1 MNLKIKTSESSK
13 KNSLKIAFLLCFLIS
28 VQFVF
33 AQNQT
38 IDLNMTDK
46 PLSEIFKSI
55 EKQADISVDFDET
68 QINIHQKIS
77 VNIKNKKLTD
87 ALSMILSPLKYKYAI
102 QGKHVIIT
110 NEKNRQKSESIV
122 GFVKNPNGEPL
133 IGASVLVKGTNNAV
147 STDIDGRFHIKA
159 TPKSRLVVSYV
170 GHNTQE
176 IAVTP
181 GITMNIELSE
191 KANIM
196 DEVVVVGY
204 GTQKKANL
212 IGAVGY
218 TDHKQLEKRPV
229 NNLGQAL
236 QGAIPNLNISF
247 GSGKPGEKTR
257 MNVRGFASINQ
268 ESKPLILID
277 GMEGNID
284 KINPRDVESISV
296 LKDASSAALY
306 QARVPF

>member
-1 MNLKIKTSESSK
+1 MNLKIKTGESSK
-13 KNSLKIAFLLCFLIS
+13 KNSLKIAFLLYFLIS

-46 PLSEIFKSI
+46 SLSEIFKSI

-133 IGASVLVKGTNNAV
+133 IGASVLVKGMPYRPT
-147 STDIDGRFHIKA
+147 STD
-159 TPKSRLVVSYV
+159 
-170 GHNTQE
+170 
-176 IAVTP
+176 
-181 GITMNIELSE
+181 
-191 KANIM
+191 
-196 DEVVVVGY
+196 
-204 GTQKKANL
+204 
-212 IGAVGY
+212 
-218 TDHKQLEKRPV
+218 
-229 NNLGQAL
+229 
-236 QGAIPNLNISF
+236 
-247 GSGKPGEKTR
+247 
-257 MNVRGFASINQ
+257 GFT
-268 ESKPLILID
+268 SKPPR
-277 GMEGNID
+277 
-284 KINPRDVESISV
+284 NPDWSFHTWDTTHKKLPSHR
-296 LKDASSAALY
+296 AS
-306 QARVPF
+306 Q

>member
-159 TPKSRLVVSYV
+159 TPNSRLVVSYV

-181 GITMNIELSE
+181 GITMNIEQSE

-204 GTQKKANL
+204 GTQKKANFF
-212 IGAVGY
+212 GAV
-218 TDHKQLEKRPV
+218 
-229 NNLGQAL
+229 
-236 QGAIPNLNISF
+236 
-247 GSGKPGEKTR
+247 
-257 MNVRGFASINQ
+257 
-268 ESKPLILID
+268 
-277 GMEGNID
+277 
-284 KINPRDVESISV
+284 
-296 LKDASSAALY
+296 
-306 QARVPF
+306 

>member
-1 MNLKIKTSESSK
+1 M
-13 KNSLKIAFLLCFLIS
+13 
-28 VQFVF
+28 
-33 AQNQT
+33 
-38 IDLNMTDK
+38 
-46 PLSEIFKSI
+46 
-55 EKQADISVDFDET
+55 
-68 QINIHQKIS
+68 
-77 VNIKNKKLTD
+77 
-87 ALSMILSPLKYKYAI
+87 
-102 QGKHVIIT
+102 
-110 NEKNRQKSESIV
+110 

-159 TPKSRLVVSYV
+159 SPKSRLVVSYV
-170 GHNTQE
+170 GHDTQE

-218 TDHKQLEKRPV
+218 TDHKQLERRPV

-236 QGAIPNLNISF
+236 QGAIPNLNISY
-247 GSGKPGEKTR
+247 GSGNPEKNPNERPGIR
-257 MNVRGFASINQ
+257 IHQ
-268 ESKPLILID
+268 
-277 GMEGNID
+277 
-284 KINPRDVESISV
+284 PRIQTSDPNRWYGR
-296 LKDASSAALY
+296 KH
-306 QARVPF
+306 R

>member
-1 MNLKIKTSESSK
+1 MNLKIKTRESSK
-13 KNSLKIAFLLCFLIS
+13 KNSLKIAFLLYFLIS

-87 ALSMILSPLKYKYAI
+87 ALSMILSPLKYKYAK

-147 STDIDGRFHIKA
+147 STEIDS
-159 TPKSRLVVSYV
+159 TSR
-170 GHNTQE
+170 G
-176 IAVTP
+176 
-181 GITMNIELSE
+181 
-191 KANIM
+191 
-196 DEVVVVGY
+196 
-204 GTQKKANL
+204 
-212 IGAVGY
+212 
-218 TDHKQLEKRPV
+218 
-229 NNLGQAL
+229 
-236 QGAIPNLNISF
+236 
-247 GSGKPGEKTR
+247 
-257 MNVRGFASINQ
+257 
-268 ESKPLILID
+268 LILS
-277 GMEGNID
+277 MF
-284 KINPRDVESISV
+284 PSIPSIRIRGLDSWLWMRIPGRSCGFFLRVFQSRMRYSSWVSHLAGLV
-296 LKDASSAALY
+296 LNY
-306 QARVPF
+306 

>member
-13 KNSLKIAFLLCFLIS
+13 KNSLKIAFLLYFLIS

-147 STDIDGRFHIKA
+147 STDIDGRFHIC
-159 TPKSRLVVSYV
+159 L
-170 GHNTQE
+170 
-176 IAVTP
+176 
-181 GITMNIELSE
+181 L
-191 KANIM
+191 
-196 DEVVVVGY
+196 
-204 GTQKKANL
+204 
-212 IGAVGY
+212 Y
-218 TDHKQLEKRPV
+218 TSP
-229 NNLGQAL
+229 
-236 QGAIPNLNISF
+236 S
-247 GSGKPGEKTR
+247 
-257 MNVRGFASINQ
+257 
-268 ESKPLILID
+268 
-277 GMEGNID
+277 
-284 KINPRDVESISV
+284 PRD
-296 LKDASSAALY
+296 
-306 QARVPF
+306 